1 MNKPPYIVTGDS
13 ITVIWDGKPH
23 TLSSDNPN
31 YQALYKALLDANY
44 DSIPDLLTLE
54 KRIADFTSGSVS
66 VKNGEVFYKNHKLA
80 GVVINKLLQFLREGS
95 KDSSHILNF
104 INRLMAN
111 PSSNSVEQLYSFLS
125 YKNLPITPDGFVI
138 AYKGLRGD
146 FYSRMGNLNTIVLQG
161 EVDSSGHILNKVGA
175 TIEVERRCVDDN
187 MYNHCSH
194 GLHCGSY
201 DYAKDWAGSDGRLV
215 MVEFD
220 PADAVSVPT
229 DCSFQ
234 KLRVCKYR
242 VLQELSVKNLGANAP
257 LQNASYDTGTEIPVR
272 EEGDGETTRSLSVN
286 EIAIKN
292 YVQNRLANNNPPT
305 IKEIQ
310 SRLKNGLTCLEIED
324 LCLALGFSV
333 ERDEGLYISQSTVV
347 DETYIA
353 KNNSSDDDLDLGA

>member
-1 MNKPPYIVTGDS
+1 MNKPPYIVTGNS
-13 ITVIWDGKPH
+13 ITIVWDGKPY

-31 YQALYKALLDANY
+31 YQAIYKALLDGNY
-44 DSIPDLLTLE
+44 DAIPNFLTLE
-54 KRIADFTSGSVS
+54 KTVANFTHGLVS
-66 VKNGEVFYKNHKLA
+66 VKDGEVFYKNYKLA
-80 GVVINKLLQFLREGS
+80 GIVIDKLLQFLREGS

-111 PSSNSVEQLYSFLS
+111 PSSNSIEQLYSFLS
-125 YKNLPITPDGFVI
+125 YKNLPITADGFVI
-138 AYKGLRGD
+138 AYKGLRND
-146 FYSRMGNLNTIVLQG
+146 FYSRMGNLKTVVLQG
-161 EVDSSGHILNKVGA
+161 EVDSSGHILNKIGS

-242 VLQELSVKNLGANAP
+242 VLQELSIKNLGANAP
-257 LQNASYDTGTEIPVR
+257 LQNASYDTGTEIPIK
-272 EEGDGETTRSLSVN
+272 DETDVSSTPSLSVV

-292 YVQNRLANNNPPT
+292 YVKNRLADNNPPT

-333 ERDEGLYISQSTVV
+333 ERDEGVYVSQSTVV
-347 DETYIA
+347 DEAYIA
-353 KNNSSDDDLDLGA
+353 KNNSSDNDLDLGA